1 MARLS
6 TSAMECFAPNGDDW
20 LVSIHQH
27 DGSAFT
33 RRISPGSMGED
44 DALGIALLAQGIQR
58 SSVKDA
64 SVRRAS
70 APVIELV
77 SARDPFL
84 DLMRRMR

>member
-1 MARLS
+1 
-6 TSAMECFAPNGDDW
+6 
-20 LVSIHQH
+20 
-27 DGSAFT
+27 
-33 RRISPGSMGED
+33 MGED

-58 SSVKDA
+58 SSVKDV

-70 APVIELV
+70 APVIEVV